1 MRNGAVRTTIHRPHL
16 IFGDDDASSL
26 GSVSEGYRL
35 RMTRSP
41 DMVTSRR
48 LPLPGFVMA
57 MSLYPPRTIRVPH
70 LYLAIF
76 VFFIGFF
83 IQCNV
88 VTSNLGLRFL
98 NITDMLV
105 LMTLPIIALLYIRC
119 LTPSIILLY
128 LVPLT
133 VFFVLTTLFADD
145 RGEGEFYTTAMT
157 YFYAV
162 YFLFFSYMLFKE
174 NLVELFCWGIF
185 AGFIAVTM
193 LLFLDVVI
201 HDKLEL
207 LGLSFMFDEA
217 AVLEEAAKGGMNA
230 LLLRV
235 EKAGGIWPVGN
246 TAGPV
251 FALAAAAAAFLAE
264 RHKRPVLFAI
274 FLLIYLASFTLT
286 LNRSGV
292 FTVLAIG
299 LYFYIR
305 NFSARM
311 LLSTY
316 FGFAFSAL
324 IIAAVLPLGVFDFAE
339 QAFSSRFLEDRNSS
353 NNAQERWTTI
363 TGGFQVMLNHPLGIG
378 FTARDQELS
387 RLSSIGTPHNGFLA
401 TAYASGIGF
410 CLLAAFALGYATV
423 RKRKVGFFAYSA
435 IGVIIGYQFEELNF
449 NPVFMAH
456 VGLALAYAF
465 IDLDFR
471 LFMKTTIMRVT
482 GIANE
487 ERRAPTQPA

>member
-1 MRNGAVRTTIHRPHL
+1 
-16 IFGDDDASSL
+16 
-26 GSVSEGYRL
+26 
-35 RMTRSP
+35 MTRRAN
-41 DMVTSRR
+41 MVSSHPS
-48 LPLPGFVMA
+48 PLPAFIMA
-57 MSLYPPRTIRVPH
+57 MPLYPSRTIRVPGH
-70 LYLAIF
+70 FLSIF

-88 VTSNLGLRFL
+88 LTSNLGLRFL

-105 LMTLPIIALLYIRC
+105 LMTLPVIALLYIRC
-119 LTPSIILLY
+119 LTPSILLFY

-133 VFFVLTTLFADD
+133 LLFVLSAGFADD

-162 YFLFFSYMLFKE
+162 YFLFFAYLLFKE
-174 NLVELFCWGIF
+174 NLLELFCWGMF
-185 AGFIAVTM
+185 SGFVAVTI
-193 LLFLDVVI
+193 LLFLDIFI
-201 HDKLEL
+201 HDQLASI
-207 LGLSFMFDEA
+207 GLSFKFDEA
-217 AVLEEAAKGGMNA
+217 AVLEAAAKGEMSP

-246 TAGPV
+246 TAGPA
-251 FALAAAAAAFLAE
+251 FALAGAAAAYLAE
-264 RHKRPVLFAI
+264 RYRRPVLFAV
-274 FLLIYLASFTLT
+274 FLLVYLASFTLT

-292 FTVLAIG
+292 FAVLAIG

-305 NFSARM
+305 NFSIRM

-316 FGFAFSAL
+316 FGFALSAL
-324 IIAAVLPLGVFDFAE
+324 VLASVLPLGVFDFAE
-339 QAFSSRFLEDRNSS
+339 QAFSKRFVEDSNSS
-353 NNAQERWTTI
+353 NNVQERLGTLI
-363 TGGFQVMLNHPLGIG
+363 GGFQVMLNHPLGVG
-378 FTARDQELS
+378 FTARSQELS
-387 RLSSIGTPHNGFLA
+387 AISHSGTPHNGFLA

-410 CLLAAFALGYATV
+410 CFLSAFGLVYAIF
-423 RKRKVGFFAYSA
+423 RKRKIGFFTYSA

-471 LFMKTTIMRVT
+471 LFLKNTMLRIT

-487 ERRAPTQPA
+487 EPRGTTQST

>member
-1 MRNGAVRTTIHRPHL
+1 
-16 IFGDDDASSL
+16 
-26 GSVSEGYRL
+26 
-35 RMTRSP
+35 MTRRAN
-41 DMVTSRR
+41 MVSSHPS
-48 LPLPGFVMA
+48 PLPAFIVA
-57 MSLYPPRTIRVPH
+57 MPLYPSRTIGVPGH
-70 LYLAIF
+70 FLSIF

-88 VTSNLGLRFL
+88 LTSNLGLRFL

-105 LMTLPIIALLYIRC
+105 LMTLPVIALLYIRC
-119 LTPSIILLY
+119 LTPSILLFY
-128 LVPLT
+128 LIPLT
-133 VFFVLTTLFADD
+133 LLFVLSAGFADD

-162 YFLFFSYMLFKE
+162 YFLFFAYLLFKE
-174 NLVELFCWGIF
+174 NLLELFCWGMF
-185 AGFIAVTM
+185 AGFVAVTI
-193 LLFLDVVI
+193 LLFLDIFI
-201 HDKLEL
+201 HDQLASI
-207 LGLSFMFDEA
+207 GLSFKFDEA
-217 AVLEEAAKGGMNA
+217 AVLEAAAKGEMDP

-246 TAGPV
+246 TAGPA
-251 FALAAAAAAFLAE
+251 FALAGAAAAYLAE
-264 RHKRPVLFAI
+264 RYRRPVLFAV
-274 FLLIYLASFTLT
+274 FLFVYLASFTLT

-292 FTVLAIG
+292 FAVLAIG

-305 NFSARM
+305 NFSIRM

-316 FGFAFSAL
+316 FGFALSAL
-324 IIAAVLPLGVFDFAE
+324 VLASVLPFGVFDFAE
-339 QAFSSRFLEDRNSS
+339 QAFSKRFLEDSNSS
-353 NNAQERWTTI
+353 NNVQERLGTLI
-363 TGGFQVMLNHPLGIG
+363 GGFQVMLNHPLGVG
-378 FTARDQELS
+378 FTARSQELS
-387 RLSSIGTPHNGFLA
+387 AISHSGTPHNGFLA

-410 CLLAAFALGYATV
+410 CFLSAFGLVYAIF
-423 RKRKVGFFAYSA
+423 RKRKIGFFTYSA

-471 LFMKTTIMRVT
+471 LFLKNTMLRIT

-487 ERRAPTQPA
+487 EPRVTTQST

>member
-1 MRNGAVRTTIHRPHL
+1 
-16 IFGDDDASSL
+16 
-26 GSVSEGYRL
+26 
-35 RMTRSP
+35 MTRRAN
-41 DMVTSRR
+41 MVSSHPS
-48 LPLPGFVMA
+48 PLPAFILA
-57 MSLYPPRTIRVPH
+57 MPLYPSRTVRVPGH
-70 LYLAIF
+70 FLSIF

-88 VTSNLGLRFL
+88 LTSNLGLRFL

-105 LMTLPIIALLYIRC
+105 LMTLPVIALLYIRC
-119 LTPSIILLY
+119 LTPSIFLFY

-133 VFFVLTTLFADD
+133 LLFVLSAGFADD

-162 YFLFFSYMLFKE
+162 YFLFFAYLLFKE
-174 NLVELFCWGIF
+174 NLLELFCWGMF
-185 AGFIAVTM
+185 AGFVAVTI
-193 LLFLDVVI
+193 LLFLDIFI
-201 HDKLEL
+201 HDQLASI
-207 LGLSFMFDEA
+207 GLSFKFDEA
-217 AVLEEAAKGGMNA
+217 AVLEAAAKGEMDP

-246 TAGPV
+246 TAGPA
-251 FALAAAAAAFLAE
+251 FALAGAAAAYLAE
-264 RHKRPVLFAI
+264 RYRRPVLFAV
-274 FLLIYLASFTLT
+274 FLLVYLASFTLT

-292 FTVLAIG
+292 FAVLAIG

-305 NFSARM
+305 NFSIRM

-316 FGFAFSAL
+316 FGFALSAL
-324 IIAAVLPLGVFDFAE
+324 VLASVLPLGVFDFAE
-339 QAFSSRFLEDRNSS
+339 QAFSKRFLEDSNSS
-353 NNAQERWTTI
+353 NNVQERLGTLI
-363 TGGFQVMLNHPLGIG
+363 GGFQVMLNHPLGVG
-378 FTARDQELS
+378 FTARSQELS
-387 RLSSIGTPHNGFLA
+387 GISHSGTPHNGFLA

-410 CLLAAFALGYATV
+410 CFLGAFALVYAIF
-423 RKRKVGFFAYSA
+423 RKRKIGFFAYSA

-471 LFMKTTIMRVT
+471 LFLKNTMLRIT

-487 ERRAPTQPA
+487 ETRVTTQST

>member
-1 MRNGAVRTTIHRPHL
+1 
-16 IFGDDDASSL
+16 
-26 GSVSEGYRL
+26 
-35 RMTRSP
+35 MTRRAN
-41 DMVTSRR
+41 MVPSHPS
-48 LPLPGFVMA
+48 PLPAFIVA
-57 MSLYPPRTIRVPH
+57 MPLYPSRTIRVPGH
-70 LYLAIF
+70 LLSIF
-76 VFFIGFF
+76 VFSIGFF

-88 VTSNLGLRFL
+88 LTSNLGLRFL

-105 LMTLPIIALLYIRC
+105 LMTLPVIALLYIRC
-119 LTPSIILLY
+119 LTPSILLFY

-133 VFFVLTTLFADD
+133 LLFVLSAGFADD

-162 YFLFFSYMLFKE
+162 YFLFFAYLLFKE
-174 NLVELFCWGIF
+174 NLLELFCWGIF
-185 AGFIAVTM
+185 AGFVAVTI
-193 LLFLDVVI
+193 LLFLDI
-201 HDKLEL
+201 FIQEQLASI
-207 LGLSFMFDEA
+207 GLSFKFDEA
-217 AVLEEAAKGGMNA
+217 AVLEAAAKGEMSP

-246 TAGPV
+246 TAGPA
-251 FALAAAAAAFLAE
+251 FALAGAAAAYLAE
-264 RHKRPVLFAI
+264 RYRRPVLFAV
-274 FLLIYLASFTLT
+274 FLFVYLASFTLT

-292 FTVLAIG
+292 FAVLAIG

-305 NFSARM
+305 NFSIRM

-316 FGFAFSAL
+316 FGFALSAL
-324 IIAAVLPLGVFDFAE
+324 VLASVLPFGVFDFAE
-339 QAFSSRFLEDRNSS
+339 QAFSKRFLEDSNSS
-353 NNAQERWTTI
+353 NNVQERLGTLI
-363 TGGFQVMLNHPLGIG
+363 GGFQVMLNHPLGVG
-378 FTARDQELS
+378 FTARSQELS
-387 RLSSIGTPHNGFLA
+387 AISHSGTPHNGFLA

-410 CLLAAFALGYATV
+410 CFLSAFGLVYAIF
-423 RKRKVGFFAYSA
+423 RKRKIGFFTYSA

-471 LFMKTTIMRVT
+471 LFLKNTMLRIT

-487 ERRAPTQPA
+487 EPRVTTQST